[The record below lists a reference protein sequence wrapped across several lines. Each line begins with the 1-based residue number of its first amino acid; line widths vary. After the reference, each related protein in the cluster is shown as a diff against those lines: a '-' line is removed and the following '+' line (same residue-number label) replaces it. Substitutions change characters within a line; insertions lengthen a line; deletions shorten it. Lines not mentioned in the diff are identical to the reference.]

1 MKLLKL
7 LLKAYGP
14 FTAKTL
20 DFSTGPVDLHLI
32 YGPNE
37 AGKSSALR
45 AMIDLRFGIPLRS
58 PDDFVHAAGD
68 LRIGGIFLTQA
79 GERVGFVRRK
89 GKGATLSRLNVE
101 TEQPDAAL
109 PMAGTYELELT
120 GGMARGEFEAMFGLN
135 HARLREGGR
144 VLLLGEGD
152 VGAALFEASAGTG
165 GIATLLDSLEV
176 DAKKLYSSHGR
187 AQNAVINEARRRLDE
202 QRQIWRDAQTR
213 PAEWQALNRAHEAA
227 VSALAEVTRTLETL
241 RRQEHELTEL
251 RTVEP
256 LLREHAAVSALL
268 ASLTGVPDL
277 SEQAREER
285 LAAVQALDHAQRSLR
300 EAEAEEERCA
310 LALKALVVEPLLIEH
325 AGAIERL
332 ATSVAA
338 AAGHRTEVQ
347 QSTAVITALE
357 TDLALSAARLAPGH
371 ALRQLLEAVP
381 AAADRLVLDDH
392 LAQVSRLSDRL
403 EDYRQHAGRLDE
415 AMQADRVVSAPM
427 DDPAA
432 RLRLTSA
439 LRQAQSL
446 GDVVRRYGE
455 LERQLRELEPALEQA
470 LSDVGLPSD
479 RALRSTQPLLDAQ
492 IAQTR
497 KDLADLDEQ
506 MRTLLEER
514 QRLERDLEG
523 QRVRLRQL
531 AAEGE
536 VVTAETLRQ
545 ARVRR
550 DETWAGIRRAYIDL
564 VQDRDQLALGFD
576 TTRIVP
582 ETFEAAVGEA
592 DRQADLLRADAK
604 RAAGLEECSGRIELM
619 ERRRAD
625 IDYQIATV
633 TRGREDILIAW
644 AGRLQDAGLP
654 NLAPEPLREWQ
665 GRRLDALR
673 LAERVG
679 SLRADRER
687 LREETNDAVSILK
700 SARAELRHPVGDL
713 TVNPVQALPTLI
725 EDALRWERQAVEAD
739 AARSAR
745 HQAAEARRVERE
757 QVNRS
762 IAETEIRLEHHRA
775 ALREWHERLF
785 LSSETVPDAV
795 KVRLDELD
803 SLARQA
809 AALSEARQRQAQAQT
824 ILDDLVAQSRQVAA
838 LLGEPAPAAVDDFTD
853 RLRGRLIAA
862 RAAEQERGT
871 LIRDQRKAV
880 DQRRRAALEQAA
892 QQATLSRLC
901 AAAGVA
907 GVESLPQCEEAA
919 FRKREAGRALA
930 QVKQQLAA
938 ASSRSEQELR
948 HCLAGRDAVT
958 IESEREQCRAAIKT
972 SEEVQSTAR
981 RTEEQSRR
989 ALEAIDASDRAA
1001 LAREAMEASA
1011 ARYRSALRP
1020 WARLKLARALLQA
1033 ALRRFRERA
1042 QAPMMANASAY
1053 FSLITGGDYERVITD
1068 ESGAKPLLCAVRR
1081 GGSRVTIDEMS
1092 EGTADQLYLALRLAA
1107 LDLRRAAHPPMP
1119 LVLDDALMTS
1129 DDRRAG
1135 QILRALRRFAQT
1147 GQVLV
1152 FTHHRHLLDVARE
1165 AIGEEAFVGH
1175 TV

>member
-7 LLKAYGP
+7 LLQAFGP
-14 FTAKTL
+14 FTAKTV
-20 DFSTGPVDLHLI
+20 DFSTGPADLHLM

-45 AMIDLRFGIPLRS
+45 AMVDLRFGIPLRS

-89 GKGATLSRLNVE
+89 GKGATLSRLDVE

-109 PMAGTYELELT
+109 PMVAAYELELT
-120 GGMARGEFEAMFGLN
+120 GGMERGEFESMFGLN
-135 HARLREGGR
+135 HARLREGGQ

-165 GIATLLDSLEV
+165 GIATLLDSLEG

-187 AQNAVINEARRRLDE
+187 AQNAVVNEARRRLDE

-213 PAEWQALNRAHEAA
+213 PAEWQSVNRAHEAA
-227 VSALAEVTRTLETL
+227 VAALADVTGRLETL
-241 RRQEHELTEL
+241 RRREHELTEL

-256 LLREHAAVSALL
+256 LLREHAAVSALA
-268 ASLTGVPDL
+268 ASLTGTPDL
-277 SEQAREER
+277 PEQAREER

-310 LALKALVVEPLLIEH
+310 LALKGLVVEPLLIEH

-332 ATSVAA
+332 VTSVAA
-338 AAGHRTEVQ
+338 AAAHRTEVQ

-357 TDLALSAARLAPGH
+357 NDLALSAARLAPGQ

-403 EDYRQHAGRLDE
+403 EDHRQRAARLDE
-415 AMQADRVVSAPM
+415 AMQVDREVSAPM
-427 DDPAA
+427 GDPAE
-432 RLRLTSA
+432 RVRLTA
-439 LRQAQSL
+439 AVRGAQAL
-446 GDVVRRYGE
+446 GDVVRRTGE
-455 LERQLRELEPALEQA
+455 LERQLRDLETTLEQA
-470 LSDVGLPSD
+470 LSDVGLASD

-497 KDLADLDEQ
+497 KDLADSDEQ
-506 MRTLLEER
+506 MRTLLEE
-514 QRLERDLEG
+514 QKRLERDLEN
-523 QRVRLRQL
+523 QRLRLRQL
-531 AAEGE
+531 AADGE
-536 VVTAETLRQ
+536 VVTSETLRQ

-550 DETWAGIRRAYIDL
+550 DETWAAIRRAYIER

-582 ETFEAAVGEA
+582 EAFEGAIGEA
-592 DRQADLLRADAK
+592 DRQADLLRTDAK
-604 RAAGLEECSGRIELM
+604 RAAGLEECAGRIDLM
-619 ERRRAD
+619 ETRRID
-625 IDYQIATV
+625 IEHQIATL
-633 TRGREDILIAW
+633 TKGREDILIAW
-644 AGRLQDAGLP
+644 AGRLHSAGLP

-679 SLRADRER
+679 SLWADRER
-687 LREETNDAVSILK
+687 LREDTNEAVSTLK
-700 SARAELRHPVGDL
+700 KTLAELRHPVGDL
-713 TVNPVQALPTLI
+713 TANIVQALPVLI
-725 EDALRWERQAVEAD
+725 EEALRWEREAVEAD

-745 HQAAEARRVERE
+745 HEAAEARRNECE
-757 QVNRS
+757 QVKRS
-762 IAETEIRLEHHRA
+762 MTEIERRLQQRQA
-775 ALREWHERLF
+775 ALREWHVRLF
-785 LSSETVPDAV
+785 LSSEPVPDAV

-803 SLARQA
+803 NLARQA
-809 AALSEARQRQAQAQT
+809 AALSESRQRQAQAQV
-824 ILDDLVAQSRQVAA
+824 ILDDLVVHAQQVAA
-838 LLGEPAPAAVDDFTD
+838 LLGEPVPQAVDDFVD
-853 RLRGRLIAA
+853 RLRARLMAA
-862 RAAEQERGT
+862 RATEQERGT
-871 LIRDQRKAV
+871 LLRDQRKAV
-880 DQRRRAALEQAA
+880 DQRRRAASEQAA
-892 QQATLSRLC
+892 QQATLARLC
-901 AAAGVA
+901 AAAGVS
-907 GVESLPQCEEAA
+907 GIELLPQSEEAA
-919 FRKREAGRALA
+919 LRKREVSRALA
-930 QVKQQLAA
+930 QVQHQLAA
-938 ASSRSEQELR
+938 ASLRSEEELR
-948 HCLAGRDAVT
+948 RDLAGRDALI
-958 IESEREQCRAAIKT
+958 IESERERCRADIKT
-972 SEEVQSTAR
+972 AEESQSTAR
-981 RTEEQSRR
+981 RAEEQTRR
-989 ALEAIDASDRAA
+989 ALEAIDSSDRAA
-1001 LAREAMEASA
+1001 LAREAMEAAA
-1011 ARYRSALRP
+1011 ARYRAALRP

-1042 QAPMMANASAY
+1042 QAPMMTHASTY
-1053 FSLITGGDYERVITD
+1053 FSLMTGGDYERVITD
-1068 ESGAKPLLCAVRR
+1068 ESGATPLLCAVRA
-1081 GGSRVTIDEMS
+1081 GGARVTIDEMS

-1135 QILRALRRFAQT
+1135 HILRALARFAEH

-1152 FTHHRHLLDVARE
+1152 FTHHRHLFDVARE
-1165 AIGEEAFVGH
+1165 AIGEQAFVGH